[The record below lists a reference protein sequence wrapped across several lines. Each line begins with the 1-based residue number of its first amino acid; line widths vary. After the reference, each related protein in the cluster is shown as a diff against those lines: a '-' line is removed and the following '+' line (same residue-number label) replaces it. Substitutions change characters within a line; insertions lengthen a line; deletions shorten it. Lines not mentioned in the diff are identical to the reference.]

1 MRSLA
6 VLRYSVLA
14 GGACVATATAIQLAN
29 FTVVI
34 PVHHLRLAW
43 TLARVLVQ
51 L

>member
-6 VLRYSVLA
+6 VLRYSVVA
-14 GGACVATATAIQLAN
+14 GGAVVAAATAIQLAN
-29 FTVVI
+29 LSIAI

-43 TLARVLVQ
+43 ILARVLVQ

>member
-6 VLRYSVLA
+6 LLRSSVVA
-14 GGACVATATAIQLAN
+14 GGAVLAVVAAVQVAN
-29 FTVVI
+29 LSVAI